1 MRRTIEVLSSS
12 VDDPALATTRRTSF
26 PERGLTMSP
35 IAAGSVALFDKI
47 GHGIGEMGEI
57 AQPRTYIGSGPVGIL
72 PGKRPH
78 LLLAAAAT
86 EDAYELERLGIEHK
100 PDRTLADRPGVPT
113 TGECDCAGGA
123 FGEQIL
129 AQQIGH
135 GGQARVYGSG
145 LSVAY
150 LAEGVANV
158 VLVRA
163 DVEEELATP

>member
-57 AQPRTYIGSGPVGIL
+57 AQPRTYIGSGHVGIL
-72 PGKRPH
+72 PGKSPH

-86 EDAYELERLGIEHK
+86 EDAYELGRLVVASE
-100 PDRTLADRPGVPT
+100 PDGTLVSR
-113 TGECDCAGGA
+113 
-123 FGEQIL
+123 
-129 AQQIGH
+129 
-135 GGQARVYGSG
+135 
-145 LSVAY
+145 
-150 LAEGVANV
+150 
-158 VLVRA
+158 
-163 DVEEELATP
+163 